1 VPEARYGSCA
11 ALGPDGELWISHG
24 FTEDTGRFADTRSY
38 DFATGT
44 WTDRT
49 PTGDVPVKRCLHD
62 CFWSAGG
69 RLILYGGQ
77 TTGVAA
83 LGDIWTFDP
92 DAGAWEKG
100 IEQAAPP
107 RQLYALASNP
117 RYGNLVFGGGTV
129 DGGFLEDTW
138 ALDWG
143 GPQLH
148 ALELTAGP
156 SARAGATLIVD
167 PAGRYLL
174 FGGTNQDGLL
184 GDVWELAL
192 PE

>member
-1 VPEARYGSCA
+1 M
-11 ALGPDGELWISHG
+11 WISHG
-24 FTEDTGRFADTRSY
+24 FTQDDGRFADTRSY
-38 DFATGT
+38 DFSSAI

-49 PTGDVPVKRCLHD
+49 PSGDVPVKRCLHD

-92 DAGAWEKG
+92 AAGRWEKG

-107 RQLYALASNP
+107 RQLYALASDP
-117 RYGNLVFGGGTV
+117 RFGNLVFGGGSI
-129 DGGFLEDTW
+129 DGGFLGDTW

-148 ALELTAGP
+148 ALEFAAGP

-184 GDVWELAL
+184 GDLWDLSL

>member
-1 VPEARYGSCA
+1 M
-11 ALGPDGELWISHG
+11 WISHG
-24 FTEDTGRFADTRSY
+24 FTQDDGRFADTRSY
-38 DFATGT
+38 DFLSAI

-49 PTGDVPVKRCLHD
+49 PSGDVPVKRCLHD

-92 DAGAWEKG
+92 AAGAGRRNSSRLRRLVSSTRWHPTLVSATWCSV
-100 IEQAAPP
+100 AAALTVAFSETHGPSTGADRSCTLLSSPP
-107 RQLYALASNP
+107 A
-117 RYGNLVFGGGTV
+117 
-129 DGGFLEDTW
+129 
-138 ALDWG
+138 
-143 GPQLH
+143 
-148 ALELTAGP
+148 P

-184 GDVWELAL
+184 GDLWDLSQ